1 MRAIV
6 ATELGEPGVLRLAE
20 AIRPAPGPGQV
31 LIRVYAAGVNFSDTE
46 RRRGVYRRPDLPWIP
61 GTEGAGVIEEVG
73 TAVDPEW
80 IGERVAFWAMPP
92 AVSGSYAEYAVAPE
106 ASLFRLGDLGFNQG
120 AALPQQGLTAYG
132 VVHLGARIEAGQ
144 TVLIHAA
151 GGGVG
156 LLAVQMA
163 RQAGA
168 RVLGTV
174 SSARKAEA
182 VLAEGGEPMAYG
194 PDLLDRVLRVT
205 GGEGVDVVLDSVG
218 QATQEVSLA
227 VLAPFGHLVNYGDAS
242 GPPPPIDPDRLYERS
257 LKISSYT
264 LNVDYRPE
272 RWAAIR
278 KDLLRWVEEGR
289 LRLNVSTVLP
299 LGAAAEAH
307 RLIESRQSVGKIV
320 LDVSGVE
327 SEPMADELPWASH
340 AGTA

>member
-20 AIRPAPGPGQV
+20 AEQPVPGPAQV
-31 LIRVYAAGVNFSDTE
+31 LIRVHAAGVNFSDTE
-46 RRRGVYRRPDLPWIP
+46 RRRGVYRRPELPWIP
-61 GTEGAGVIEEVG
+61 GTEGAGVVEAVG
-73 TAVDPEW
+73 TAVNPGW

-92 AVSGSYAEYAVAPE
+92 AVSGTYADYAVAPE
-106 ASLFRLGDLGFNQG
+106 SSLFRLGDRLSFEQG

-132 VVHLGARIEAGQ
+132 VVHLGARIEKGQ

-163 RQAGA
+163 RKAGA

-174 SSARKAEA
+174 SSERKAEA
-182 VLAEGGEPMAYG
+182 VSAAGGEPLEYG
-194 PDLLDRVLRVT
+194 PDLLDRVLRAT
-205 GGEGVDVVLDSVG
+205 GEGVDVVLDSVG
-218 QATQEVSLA
+218 RATQEVSLA
-227 VLAPFGHLVNYGDAS
+227 MLAPFGHLVCYGDAS

-272 RWAAIR
+272 RWAEIR
-278 KDLLRWVEEGR
+278 EELLRWVEEGR
-289 LRLNVSTVLP
+289 LHLNVSTVLP
-299 LGAAAEAH
+299 LAAAAEAH
-307 RLIESRQSVGKIV
+307 RLIESRLSVGKIV
-320 LDVSGVE
+320 LEV
-327 SEPMADELPWASH
+327 P
-340 AGTA
+340 

>member
-1 MRAIV
+1 MRAII
-6 ATELGEPGVLRLAE
+6 ATELGEPEVLRLAE
-20 AIRPAPGPGQV
+20 AERPVPGSGQV
-31 LIRVYAAGVNFSDTE
+31 LVRVYAAGVNFSDTE
-46 RRRGVYRRPDLPWIP
+46 RRRGVYRRPELPWIP
-61 GTEGAGVIEEVG
+61 GTEGAGVVEEAG
-73 TAVDPEW
+73 TSIDPGW

-106 ASLFRLGDLGFNQG
+106 SSLFRLGDRLGRLSFEQG

-156 LLAVQMA
+156 LLAMQLA

-174 SSARKAEA
+174 SSERKAEA
-182 VLAEGGEPMAYG
+182 VLAAGGEPMAYG
-194 PDLLDRVLRVT
+194 PDLLDRMLRAT

-218 QATQEVSLA
+218 RATQEVSLA

-278 KDLLRWVEEGR
+278 KDLLRSVEEGR

-299 LGAAAEAH
+299 LAAAAEAH

-320 LDVSGVE
+320 LGVS
-327 SEPMADELPWASH
+327 SS
-340 AGTA
+340 

>member
-6 ATELGEPGVLRLAE
+6 ATELGEPEVLRLAE
-20 AIRPAPGPGQV
+20 VERPSPGPGQV
-31 LIRVYAAGVNFSDTE
+31 LVRVYAAGVNFSDTE

-61 GTEGAGVIEEVG
+61 GTEGAGFVEEVAPG
-73 TAVDPEW
+73 VDPGL

-106 ASLFRLGDLGFNQG
+106 ASLFRLGDRLAFEQG

-132 VVHLGARIEAGQ
+132 VVHLAARVEAGQ

-163 RQAGA
+163 RQTGA

-174 SSARKAEA
+174 SSERKAEA
-182 VLAEGGEPMAYG
+182 VLAAGGEPLVYG
-194 PDLLDRVLRVT
+194 EDLLQRVLRAT
-205 GGEGVDVVLDSVG
+205 EGQGVDVVLDSVG
-218 QATQEVSLA
+218 RATQEVSLA
-227 VLAPFGHLVNYGDAS
+227 MLAPFGHLVNYGDAS

-257 LKISSYT
+257 LKISAYT

-278 KDLLRWVEEGR
+278 KDLLRWVEEGS
-289 LRLNVSTVLP
+289 LRLNVSAVLP
-299 LGAAAEAH
+299 LADAAEAH

-320 LDVSGVE
+320 LDV
-327 SEPMADELPWASH
+327 
-340 AGTA
+340 

>member
-6 ATELGEPGVLRLAE
+6 ATELGEPEVLKLAE
-20 AIRPAPGPGQV
+20 ADRPAPGPGQV
-31 LIRVYAAGVNFSDTE
+31 LVRVHAAGVNFSDTE

-61 GTEGAGVIEEVG
+61 GTEGAGVVEEVG
-73 TAVDPEW
+73 GAVDAGW

-106 ASLFRLGDLGFNQG
+106 SSLFRLGDRIGFEQG

-132 VVHLGARIEAGQ
+132 VIHLGARIEAGQ

-174 SSARKAEA
+174 SNERKAEA
-182 VLAEGGEPMAYG
+182 VRAAGGEPLAYG
-194 PDLLDRVLRVT
+194 PDLLDRVLTAT

-218 QATQEVSLA
+218 HATQEVSLG
-227 VLAPFGHLVNYGDAS
+227 VLAHFGHLVNYGDAS

-257 LKISSYT
+257 LKVSSYT

-272 RWAAIR
+272 RWAEIR
-278 KDLLRWVEEGR
+278 KELLRWVEEGR
-289 LRLNVSTVLP
+289 LRLNVSTILP
-299 LGAAAEAH
+299 LAAAGEAH

-320 LDVSGVE
+320 LDV
-327 SEPMADELPWASH
+327 
-340 AGTA
+340 

>member
-6 ATELGEPGVLRLAE
+6 ATELGEPEVLRLSEAE
-20 AIRPAPGPGQV
+20 RPVPGPGQV
-31 LIRVYAAGVNFSDTE
+31 LIRVHAAGVNFSDTE

-61 GTEGAGVIEEVG
+61 GTEGAGIVEAVG
-73 TAVDPEW
+73 AAVDPGW

-92 AVSGSYAEYAVAPE
+92 AVSGSYAEHAAAPE
-106 ASLFRLGDLGFNQG
+106 ASLFRLGDRLSFEQG
-120 AALPQQGLTAYG
+120 AALPQQGLTAFG

-156 LLAVQMA
+156 LLAIQMA
-163 RQAGA
+163 REAGA

-174 SSARKAEA
+174 SSERKAEA
-182 VLAEGGEPMAYG
+182 VRAAGGEPMAYG
-194 PDLLDRVLRVT
+194 PDLPDRVLRAT

-218 QATQEVSLA
+218 RATQEVSLA
-227 VLAPFGHLVNYGDAS
+227 MLAPFGHLVNYGDAS

-272 RWAAIR
+272 RWAEIR
-278 KDLLRWVEEGR
+278 KELLRRVEEGR
-289 LRLNVSTVLP
+289 LHLNVSTVLP
-299 LGAAAEAH
+299 LAAAAEAH

-320 LDVSGVE
+320 LEVS
-327 SEPMADELPWASH
+327 
-340 AGTA
+340 

>member
-1 MRAIV
+1 VRAIV
-6 ATELGEPGVLRLAE
+6 VTELGEPEVLKLSE
-20 AIRPAPGPGQV
+20 AARPAPGPGQV
-31 LIRVYAAGVNFSDTE
+31 LVRVYAAGVNFSDTE

-61 GTEGAGVIEEVG
+61 GTEGAGVVEEVG
-73 TAVDPEW
+73 AEVDPGW

-92 AVSGSYAEYAVAPE
+92 AVSGTYAEYAVAPE
-106 ASLFRLGDLGFNQG
+106 PSLFRLGDRLGFEQG

-132 VVHLGARIEAGQ
+132 VVHLAARIEAEQ

-174 SSARKAEA
+174 SSERKAEA
-182 VLAEGGEPMAYG
+182 VLAAGGEPMAYG
-194 PDLLDRVLRVT
+194 PDLLERVLRAT
-205 GGEGVDVVLDSVG
+205 GGQGVDVVLDSVG
-218 QATQEVSLA
+218 RATQEVSLA

-242 GPPPPIDPDRLYERS
+242 GPPPAIDPDRLYERS

-272 RWAAIR
+272 KWAAIR
-278 KDLLRWVEEGR
+278 GDLLRWVEEGR

-299 LGAAAEAH
+299 LAAAAEAH

-320 LDVSGVE
+320 LD
-327 SEPMADELPWASH
+327 AS
-340 AGTA
+340 A

>member
-6 ATELGEPGVLRLAE
+6 ATELGEPGVLRLAD
-20 AIRPAPGPGQV
+20 APRPEPGPGQV
-31 LIRVYAAGVNFSDTE
+31 LVRVHAAGVNFSDTE

-61 GTEGAGVIEEVG
+61 GTEGAGVVEEVAPG
-73 TAVDPEW
+73 VDPGW

-106 ASLFRLGDLGFNQG
+106 ASLFRLGDRLGFEQG

-132 VVHLGARIEAGQ
+132 VVHLAARIEPGQ

-174 SSARKAEA
+174 SSERKAEA
-182 VLAEGGEPMAYG
+182 VLAAGGEALAYG
-194 PDLLDRVLRVT
+194 EDLLQRVLRT
-205 GGEGVDVVLDSVG
+205 TEGQGVDVVLDSVG
-218 QATQEVSLA
+218 RATQEVSLA
-227 VLAPFGHLVNYGDAS
+227 MLAPFGHLVNYGDAS

-257 LKISSYT
+257 LKISAYT
-264 LNVDYRPE
+264 LNVDYQPE
-272 RWAAIR
+272 RWVAIR
-278 KDLLRWVEEGR
+278 KDLQRWVEEGS
-289 LRLNVSTVLP
+289 LRLNVSAVLP
-299 LGAAAEAH
+299 LAAAAEAH

-320 LDVSGVE
+320 LD
-327 SEPMADELPWASH
+327 
-340 AGTA
+340 AG